1 MDNGQAQ
8 LTPDPKVVTSP
19 QIPQQPSKSFSN
31 NSTYTSST
39 SIDIGSPLLMAP
51 DSGTGKAVTTI
62 NSNSNVIS
70 RDGGEDDSIDDKNTT
85 AAAAAEIVN
94 PENTN
99 PTPPAEPEPDVIYCD
114 YVLELLK
121 RKKDLDARE
130 RCVHELE
137 LEYRDVITMAKQ
149 LVDLG
154 VEADQIIILQE
165 AVMYV
170 SEIEEIDTTE
180 AAQKIFGM
188 LKRTIDVGKVVS
200 YAYR

>member
-1 MDNGQAQ
+1 
-8 LTPDPKVVTSP
+8 
-19 QIPQQPSKSFSN
+19 
-31 NSTYTSST
+31 
-39 SIDIGSPLLMAP
+39 MARHI
-51 DSGTGKAVTTI
+51 SGTGKTVIT

-85 AAAAAEIVN
+85 AAAAVIVN

-99 PTPPAEPEPDVIYCD
+99 TTRPAEPEPDMIYDD

-137 LEYRDVITMAKQ
+137 LEYRDVIKMAKQ
-149 LVDLG
+149 LVELG
-154 VEADQIIILQE
+154 VEANQIIILQE

-170 SEIEEIDTTE
+170 SEIEQIDTTE